1 MRYRRI
7 VKSHCALA
15 TFLELY
21 YVVQTANPNVYNFDS
36 TVSLVM
42 HTYTTR
48 YYYNKGNDNN
58 NDIDDDDSDDDD
70 DNNNNNYFI

>member
-1 MRYRRI
+1 MRHRRI

-15 TFLELY
+15 TFLELC

-42 HTYTTR
+42 HTYTTS
-48 YYYNKGNDNN
+48 YYCNNDTNNN
-58 NDIDDDDSDDDD
+58 NDNDDD
-70 DNNNNNYFI
+70 DNNNNKYFI